1 MQSGEYRKRIGDVLK
16 LKIPATS
23 ANIGSGFDA
32 LGIALTMYNEVAI
45 EESDRLEIRSLDGVA
60 VPEGADNLIY
70 QSACRLYQECGKPLP
85 KGFKI
90 SQSNVIPMARGLGSS
105 SACVAAGLMGA
116 NYLLGKPL
124 QREELVN
131 IACAIEGHPDNVTP
145 ALLGGLTAAAVENG
159 RVYAVTL
166 HVADKFRFAAFIPDF
181 ELKTSLARSILPATV
196 PRQDAVYN
204 LSRSALM
211 AGSLATGH
219 VDNLRVAVQDKLHQ
233 PYRLSLI
240 PGAEEIFD
248 LSYEYGSF
256 ATYISGAGPTVMSII
271 SRRHEE
277 EFETEMTQQLAARG
291 LSGWRVV
298 ILDVDSRGAHK
309 VSH

>member
-1 MQSGEYRKRIGDVLK
+1 M
-16 LKIPATS
+16 KIKVPATS

-32 LGIALTMYNEVAI
+32 LGIALTMYNEVEI
-45 EESDRLEIRSLDGVA
+45 EESDRLEITSLDDVA
-60 VPEGADNLIY
+60 VPLGADNLIF
-70 QSACRLYQECGKPLP
+70 QSACRLYRECGKAAP
-85 KGFKI
+85 KGLRI
-90 SQSNVIPMARGLGSS
+90 AQSNVIPMARGLGSS
-105 SACVAAGLMGA
+105 SACVAAGLLGA

-124 QREELVN
+124 GREELVN
-131 IACAIEGHPDNVTP
+131 IACSIEGHPDNITP

-181 ELKTSLARSILPATV
+181 ELKTSLARSILPASV
-196 PRQDAVYN
+196 PREDAVYN

-211 AGSLATGH
+211 AGSLATGN

-233 PYRLSLI
+233 PYRLGLI

-248 LSYEYGSF
+248 LSYEYGSY

-277 EFETEMTQQLAARG
+277 EFEAEMTGQLERRG
-291 LSGWRVV
+291 LANWRVA
-298 ILDVDSRGAHK
+298 ILDVDSRGAYRVK
-309 VSH
+309 T

>member
-1 MQSGEYRKRIGDVLK
+1 MKIR
-16 LKIPATS
+16 IPATS

-32 LGIALTMYNEVAI
+32 LGIALTMYNEVDI
-45 EESDRLEIRSLDGVA
+45 EENDRLEITSLDGVE
-60 VPEGADNLIY
+60 VPTTEDNLIF
-70 QSACRLYQECGKPLP
+70 QSAMRLYRECGKPAP

-90 SQSNVIPMARGLGSS
+90 AQSNVVPMARGLGSS
-105 SACVAAGLMGA
+105 SACVAAGLIGA

-124 QREELVN
+124 SREELVN

-145 ALLGGLTAAAVENG
+145 ALLGGLTSAAVENG

-181 ELKTSLARSILPATV
+181 ELKTSLARSILPVSV
-196 PRQDAVYN
+196 PREDAVYN

-211 AGSLATGH
+211 AGSLATGN
-219 VDNLRVAVQDKLHQ
+219 VENLRVAVQDKLHQ
-233 PYRLSLI
+233 PYRLGLI
-240 PGAEEIFD
+240 PGAEDIFA
-248 LSYEYGSF
+248 LSYEYGSY

-277 EFETEMTQQLAARG
+277 EFESEITQQLTARG
-291 LSGWRVV
+291 LDNWRMV
-298 ILDVDSRGAHK
+298 ILDVDSRGAHR
-309 VSH
+309 VRQ